1 MANKTNKSKNSILK
15 YFIFNLILFSSFMI
29 VMEFIIKSSVKLV
42 KTGLLVG
49 IITILI
55 PLLWHI
61 LSDTQVIPIVSTVI
75 LIFDIMYLFMFR
87 NKIYKVYLQTD
98 NLSQTD
104 FQKFMSLFQSK
115 SAVIII
121 YTKYLDKLLEYSK
134 KKPMKRFLKHKNLI
148 ADTIKL
154 KHKLRVDPFGNPT
167 GIVNKAVI
175 IYTFIPTKN
184 EIKQYKIL
192 TIPQKV

>member
-1 MANKTNKSKNSILK
+1 
-15 YFIFNLILFSSFMI
+15 
-29 VMEFIIKSSVKLV
+29 
-42 KTGLLVG
+42 
-49 IITILI
+49 
-55 PLLWHI
+55 
-61 LSDTQVIPIVSTVI
+61 
-75 LIFDIMYLFMFR
+75 MFR

>member
-1 MANKTNKSKNSILK
+1 
-15 YFIFNLILFSSFMI
+15 MI

-154 KHKLRVDPFGNPT
+154 KHKLRADPFGNPT